1 MSISLYQV
9 SVPVFIKFIGNLSE
23 ILNKASVFAT
33 EKKIEP
39 SVFLE
44 TRLYPNMFT
53 FGKQIQRVA
62 DNATA
67 YSARLAGKQPPVF
80 ENKLAS
86 FDDFQLYLQASID
99 YLKSLKPEE
108 IDGQE
113 LREISI
119 PRGTEIR
126 VVQGQTHLLNNILPN
141 FYFHLTTAYAIL
153 RSLGLDVGK
162 QDFLGRS

>member
-9 SVPVFIKFIGNLSE
+9 SVPVFIKFLGNLSI
-23 ILNKASVFAT
+23 ILDKASNFAT
-33 EKKIEP
+33 EKKIEH
-39 SVFLE
+39 SVLLE

-62 DNATA
+62 DAATS
-67 YSARLAGKQPPVF
+67 YSARLAGQTPPAF
-80 ENKLAS
+80 ENRLVS
-86 FDDFQLYLQASID
+86 FDDFQAYLKASID
-99 YLKSLKPEE
+99 YLNTLKPEE

-119 PRGTEIR
+119 PRGNEVR
-126 VVQGQTHLLNNILPN
+126 KVQGQTHLLNNILPN

-153 RSLGLDVGK
+153 RNIGLDVGK
-162 QDFLGRS
+162 QDFLGRT